1 MFAQREDVAA
11 AGAISYAPDDTIRC
25 AWKVLGMGEHG
36 IADSPFQNL
45 GKGNTAYMGRLGYA
59 QDVSAVSAGGMLI
72 DGTAFHKVGGFDPA
86 FSAAYWDV
94 DLCMRL
100 RQAGFLIVWTP
111 YAELY
116 DYSPRIGADWKA
128 REDAARAVSLFKTRW
143 TKELAAGDPYYNPN
157 FRLDRTDFSLS
168 SNAKLRYIRP
178 D

>member
-1 MFAQREDVAA
+1 
-11 AGAISYAPDDTIRC
+11 
-25 AWKVLGMGEHG
+25 
-36 IADSPFQNL
+36 
-45 GKGNTAYMGRLGYA
+45 
-59 QDVSAVSAGGMLI
+59 
-72 DGTAFHKVGGFDPA
+72 
-86 FSAAYWDV
+86 
-94 DLCMRL
+94 MRL

-157 FRLDRTDFSLS
+157 FRFDRTDFSLS